1 MYLWFLF
8 QCKRKFLPACKLMK
22 KVKKNIR
29 RLKRTLD
36 SKRRNWLTLKH
47 QRKHQIVVATRNE
60 ITSLLQ
66 EQTKMNAQFKQ
77 WRRQEKIRKRAERR
91 KEGSRGKKQ
100 LKRKKKKTRARTN
113 EAVNITAVP
122 PFNNTILISV

>member
-1 MYLWFLF
+1 MYLWSLF
-8 QCKRKFLPACKLMK
+8 QCKRTFLPACKLMK

-36 SKRRNWLTLKH
+36 SKRRNWITLKH
-47 QRKHQIVVATRNE
+47 SRKHQIVEATRKE
-60 ITSLLQ
+60 IDSLLQ
-66 EQTKMNAQFKQ
+66 EQTKMNAQFRQ

-91 KEGSRGKKQ
+91 SRGKKQ
-100 LKRKKKKTRARTN
+100 LRRKKKKTKARTN
-113 EAVNITAVP
+113 EAFNITAVP